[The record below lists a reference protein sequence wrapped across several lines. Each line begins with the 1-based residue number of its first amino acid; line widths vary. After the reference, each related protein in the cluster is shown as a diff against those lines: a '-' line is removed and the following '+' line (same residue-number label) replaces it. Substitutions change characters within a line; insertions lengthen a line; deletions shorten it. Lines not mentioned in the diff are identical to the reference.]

1 MWMTGTTIPTT
12 RSERPQRARRI
23 LLLAV
28 FLGSTLAAARADE
41 TAAEACRR
49 GERLLQVERVAE
61 ARGAF
66 ERAVELDPLSGRA
79 RYGLGVVRL
88 REGRLEESRTE
99 LQRAVEIDPR
109 HQRALRKLVPCPEIL
124 AQKLK

>member
-1 MWMTGTTIPTT
+1 M
-12 RSERPQRARRI
+12 
-23 LLLAV
+23 
-28 FLGSTLAAARADE
+28 
-41 TAAEACRR
+41 
-49 GERLLQVERVAE
+49 AE